1 MRAASSFISRRAL
14 CVALVAT
21 LAGAAGAA
29 PATAQDENANTAK
42 SEERAREHQTP
53 EYQEELRLRS
63 AENTAEGLRIQATD
77 PERAFVGD
85 VCWHLA
91 SGCAGDIRLYDFEK
105 EGRGLVT
112 PVLFTARNGAT
123 ISGHVWATKAGPPKR
138 PAIVITNG
146 SIQAS
151 EQMYWWA
158 AQTLA
163 KAGYVVITSDPQGQ
177 GRSDNAGEGQDANEG
192 VHSQVRGNTFYDG
205 TQDALDFLLS
215 SADAPFC
222 PRPSRSGTSH
232 CPKQQRRV
240 AEGRNA
246 PFNPYHAVVDRERIG
261 IAGHSYGASGVS
273 WIAQQDERVDA
284 VVAWDALCD
293 PSTPDADGDAGCST
307 GGQGGPVAL
316 RVPSLNLTND
326 YLMGRDA
333 KRSPPDPMEKS
344 GASLAFSKAGID
356 TGSIVIRG
364 GTHFEYSYL
373 PTTSFR
379 ATLRGIDLSAWYTLA
394 WFDKY
399 VKRDATADQ
408 RLLSTRWR
416 HDAIDREVDPKGEG
430 NLFSYH
436 YRSRLDVRRED
447 GGRFLCED
455 LRAGCE
461 GQPATDGEPD
471 RWGYFGIATAPDGA
485 PVYGPESAAAQ
496 LAAGPTDARSR
507 RACPR
512 RRMFRVTARRRL
524 RGARITKVV
533 ATARGRR
540 LGKSRGRR
548 IRVDLRPLGLRSGRV
563 TIVLRVTAKRDGRT
577 IRVKR
582 RRYIRLCA
590 ER

>member
-1 MRAASSFISRRAL
+1 MSRHVIRAALAAAL
-14 CVALVAT
+14 IAAVPAVP
-21 LAGAAGAA
+21 AG
-29 PATAQDENANTAK
+29 AQDENANTAK
-42 SEERAREHQTP
+42 SEERAKEHQTP
-53 EYQEELRLRS
+53 EYQAELRARS
-63 AENTAEGLRIQATD
+63 QANAAEGVQLQASD

-91 SGCAGDIRLYDFEK
+91 FGCAGDIRLYDFEK
-105 EGRGLVT
+105 QGRGLVT

-123 ISGHVWATKAGPPKR
+123 ISGHVWATKAGPPQR

-177 GRSDNAGEGQDANEG
+177 ARSDNAGEGRDANEG

-205 TQDALDFLLS
+205 TQDALDFVLS
-215 SADAPFC
+215 SPEAPFC

-232 CPKQQRRV
+232 CEKQQRRV
-240 AEGRNA
+240 GDGRNA
-246 PFNPYHAVVDRERIG
+246 AFNPYHAVVDRDRIG

-293 PSTPDADGDAGCST
+293 PSAPDAEGDAGCSA

-326 YLMGRDA
+326 YLTGRDA
-333 KRSPPDPMEKS
+333 KRSPPDPMSKS
-344 GASLAFSKAGID
+344 EASLAFSKAGID

-373 PTTSFR
+373 PSTAFR

-399 VKRDATADQ
+399 VKRDPAADG
-408 RLLSTRWR
+408 RLLSARWR
-416 HDAIDREVDPKGEG
+416 RDPGDLEVDPKGEG

-447 GGRFLCED
+447 GSRFLCED

-461 GQPATDGEPD
+461 GQPARDGEPE
-471 RWGYFGIATAPDGA
+471 RWGYFGIATSADGA
-485 PVYGPESAAAQ
+485 PVYGPGAEAVAPGRA
-496 LAAGPTDARSR
+496 PARTR
-507 RACPR
+507 RVCPR
-512 RRMFRVTARRRL
+512 RRTFRVTARRL
-524 RGARITKVV
+524 RGARVTRVV

-540 LGKSRGRR
+540 VGLARGRR

-563 TIVLRVTAKRDGRT
+563 RVVLRVTGRRGGRT
-577 IRVKR
+577 IRLR
-582 RRYIRLCA
+582 RHRDIRLCV